1 MPISPIP
8 KKGGAQIDMPIL
20 LSTCDD
26 LPMSAESQLR
36 QLQMQDDASLRGDVR
51 ALGELLGHSLIR
63 QEGQSLFDLVEKV
76 RAAVRSGKGESELEG
91 VSVEEAVQL
100 VRAFSTYFHLANVAE
115 QVHRSRVLAKERE
128 ASGSWIA
135 QAVDKIIAVKEENK
149 VQGQDLKLENL
160 KSWLAD
166 FSVRPVF
173 TAHPTEASRRSVLSK
188 LAQISNLLETPS
200 SKIRD
205 ARLSEAIDLL
215 WQTDELRVERP
226 LVIDEA
232 VNALYYLDDLFRFT
246 VPEVLEDFALE
257 VARLGVEIE
266 PTEKPLSFGTW
277 IGGDRDG
284 NPNVTPDTTRETIV
298 VQVGHAIRV
307 ISEAMTELRQSL
319 SVSTR
324 IIKVSKELEDS
335 VERDLANIPEFEA
348 RYRRLNA
355 REPYRL
361 KTTAI
366 VHRLELT
373 RKRHAAG
380 AAHVPGRDYANTQEL
395 IDDLQVMRN
404 SLLDNHGELIAKG
417 QLERVIRTV
426 STFGLIHA
434 TMDVREHSLAHHAA
448 LANFGIAE
456 NYSNLDSNARFE
468 LLVKELENPRNRSP
482 KNLDSASAKTLDTFT
497 AIADLI
503 EQFGPEVIE
512 TYIISMT
519 KHPEDLIAAAVL
531 AKEAGLIKL
540 DQQSAKIG
548 FAPLLETVAELRAAD
563 KILEQLLSNP
573 TYRKI
578 VKLRG
583 DIQEVM
589 LGYSDSNKD
598 AGIATSQ
605 WEIHQAQRRLRDV
618 AIRYGVKLRLF
629 HGRGGSVGRGGG
641 PTYDALIA
649 LPWGSLDGQIKMTE
663 QGEVISDK
671 YSIPVLAKENVELTL
686 AAALEATVLNRG
698 PRQPEEFL
706 TKWNSCMDLISES
719 AFQSYRA
726 LIDQE
731 DLPAYFYASTPVEQL
746 GDMFLGSRPSRR
758 QSASAGLD
766 SLRAIPWVFGW
777 TQSRQ
782 IVPGWYGVGTGL
794 KAAREAGHADV
805 IKQMLDQW
813 HFFKTFISN
822 VEMTMAKTDLKM
834 AERYVTALVPTE
846 LRHFF
851 NEIKAEFELTSK
863 EINTLRGNDDLL
875 GDQPLLARTLQI
887 RDQYLAPLHLLQV
900 NLLQRVRES
909 GESADPLL
917 RRALLLTINGV
928 ALGLRNTG

>member
-1 MPISPIP
+1 
-8 KKGGAQIDMPIL
+8 
-20 LSTCDD
+20 
-26 LPMSAESQLR
+26 MSAESQLR

-51 ALGELLGHSLIR
+51 ALGELLGKSLIR
-63 QEGQSLFDLVEKV
+63 QEGQELFDLVEKV
-76 RAAVRSGKGESELEG
+76 RAAVRSGHGEAELKD
-91 VSVEEAVQL
+91 VTVNQAVQL

-115 QVHRSRVLAKERE
+115 QVHRSRVLENERSE
-128 ASGSWIA
+128 SGSWIA
-135 QAVDKIIAVKEENK
+135 QAVDKIEAAKKSGHEIQLE
-149 VQGQDLKLENL
+149 DLKH
-160 KSWLAD
+160 WLAD

-188 LAQISNLLETPS
+188 LALISDLLEAPGGRV
-200 SKIRD
+200 RD

-232 VNALYYLDDLFRFT
+232 VNALYYLDDLFRLT
-246 VPEVLEDFALE
+246 VPEVLDDFAAE
-257 VARLGVEIE
+257 VSRLGVTIE
-266 PTEKPLSFGTW
+266 PTSKPLSFGTW

-284 NPNVTPDTTRETIV
+284 NPNVTPDVTRETIV
-298 VQVGHAIRV
+298 VQVGHAIKV
-307 ISEAMTELRQSL
+307 ISEAMAKLRQSL

-324 IIKVSKELEDS
+324 IINVSQELKDS
-335 VERDLANIPEFEA
+335 VEKDLANIPEFES

-380 AAHVPGRDYANTQEL
+380 AQHIPGRDYANTDEL
-395 IDDLQVMRN
+395 LADLNLMRD
-404 SLLDNHGELIAKG
+404 SLMENHGELIAKG
-417 QLERVIRTV
+417 ELERIIRTV
-426 STFGLIHA
+426 SAFGLIHA
-434 TMDVREHSLAHHAA
+434 TMDVREHSQMHHAA
-448 LANFGIAE
+448 LANFGITSDYA
-456 NYSNLDSNARFE
+456 SQDPAKRFD
-468 LLVKELENPRNRSP
+468 LLIAELESQTLRVP
-482 KNLDSASAKTLDTFT
+482 KDLDAQSAKTLDTLR
-497 AIADLI
+497 AINELI
-503 EQFGPEVIE
+503 AQFGPEVIE

-519 KHPEDLIAAAVL
+519 KQPEDLLAAAVL
-531 AKEAGLIKL
+531 AKEAGLININGGV
-540 DQQSAKIG
+540 AKIG

-563 KILEQLLSNP
+563 VILEKLLANP
-573 TYRKI
+573 TYRKL
-578 VKLRG
+578 VSLRN
-583 DIQEVM
+583 DEQEVM

-618 AIRYGVKLRLF
+618 AMKYGVKLRLF

-671 YSIPVLAKENVELTL
+671 YSIPTLARENVELTL

-698 PRQPEEFL
+698 PRQSEEDL
-706 TKWNSCMDLISES
+706 KEWNEGMELISENS
-719 AFQSYRA
+719 FQKYRN
-726 LIDQE
+726 LVSHQ
-731 DLPAYFYASTPVEQL
+731 DLPAYFYNSTPVEQL

-758 QSASAGLD
+758 QGANDGIEN
-766 SLRAIPWVFGW
+766 LRAIPWVFGW

-794 KAAREAGHADV
+794 KAAREAGKITV
-805 IKQMLDQW
+805 LKQMLDEW

-822 VEMTMAKTDLKM
+822 VEMTMAKTDMKM
-834 AERYVTALVPTE
+834 AEHYVNTLVPAE

-851 NEIKAEFELTSK
+851 TDIKAEFELTSQ
-863 EINTLRGNDDLL
+863 EINALRGNEDLL

-887 RDQYLAPLHLLQV
+887 RDQYLAPLHMLQV
-900 NLLQRVRES
+900 NLLERVRAA
-909 GESADPLL
+909 GDDADPLL